1 MGFSF
6 GDEKLPMCLRTM
18 INHYKDPRSIQG
30 TLKREHVKKG
40 ISSEPTISCT
50 IFRHILGGHFHPT
63 GSPPTQAEKGASC
76 IIQPRFWS
84 LEGDVAGFYSCWG
97 WPPKKRR
104 CLQKSPFSWESK
116 TIKMDICLDL
126 LIGSV
131 WKNSG
136 SLHKKQFKKGHW
148 TFIAYLRKPIQLKKE
163 SSQPWYVAS
172 IRKIWDITI
181 KTTNNNPKKNGLTDV
196 NFTFLSPHLK
206 LNWFLQ
212 RPHLCR
218 KPPKTTS
225 RSLGLSL
232 GLSVAP
238 AEAWGVHNDWSSN
251 SMEEIHPGRLTAG
264 SYSHHPW
271 KERKMIWSK
280 PQWFM
285 FHVNLPGCTNSS

>member
-1 MGFSF
+1 MG
-6 GDEKLPMCLRTM
+6 LYT
-18 INHYKDPRSIQG
+18 
-30 TLKREHVKKG
+30 
-40 ISSEPTISCT
+40 
-50 IFRHILGGHFHPT
+50 
-63 GSPPTQAEKGASC
+63 
-76 IIQPRFWS
+76 
-84 LEGDVAGFYSCWG
+84 
-97 WPPKKRR
+97 
-104 CLQKSPFSWESK
+104 
-116 TIKMDICLDL
+116 
-126 LIGSV
+126 
-131 WKNSG
+131 
-136 SLHKKQFKKGHW
+136 KKQFKKGHW

-181 KTTNNNPKKNGLTDV
+181 KPPTTTQKKNGLTDV

-251 SMEEIHPGRLTAG
+251 SHGRDT
-264 SYSHHPW
+264 PW
-271 KERKMIWSK
+271 KINGWKLQSSPMKRKENDLKQTSMI
-280 PQWFM
+280 M